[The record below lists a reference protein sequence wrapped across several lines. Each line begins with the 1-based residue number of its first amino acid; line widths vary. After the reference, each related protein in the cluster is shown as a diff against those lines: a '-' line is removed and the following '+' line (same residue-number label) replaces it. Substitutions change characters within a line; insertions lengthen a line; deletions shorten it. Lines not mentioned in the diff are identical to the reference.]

1 MILVL
6 LPPFLLL
13 KVFYHYDLITILLL
27 TVMIQMMVIV
37 KINMSICHLWLLKRA
52 SRVQH
57 ISEEKQHLIP
67 LTYIISKKMAGER
80 FPGLLIFILKN
91 ITIKGIHTFS
101 DTALICALPF
111 PSLLNLALSIILI
124 TPLNI
129 QNTLFHQIKW
139 FFFLHRWSQGTII
152 WNKQEQY
159 QVHLQ
164 LQNKIITLLEIEVHG
179 LALHLKAQCH

>member
-1 MILVL
+1 MFQLGNYELTYTYCFRYDIFLQIHYIDLILIRNNQKSL
-6 LPPFLLL
+6 SSYLNYNNSNEFTNDISSFTTIFFI
-13 KVFYHYDLITILLL
+13 KVFYHHYDLITILLL

-91 ITIKGIHTFS
+91 ITKKGIHTF
-101 DTALICALPF
+101 
-111 PSLLNLALSIILI
+111 
-124 TPLNI
+124 
-129 QNTLFHQIKW
+129 QI
-139 FFFLHRWSQGTII
+139 LHRS
-152 WNKQEQY
+152 
-159 QVHLQ
+159 VLSHSPL
-164 LQNKIITLLEIEVHG
+164 
-179 LALHLKAQCH
+179 C